1 MFYVLKE
8 VLVYLSC
15 SGERG
20 SAVFAVKRQKLW
32 VNCSFKSRI
41 TVTCVINTFKI
52 IWREYPAQCSCSF
65 CVLLV
70 MFTDSFSAYLYS
82 CLRCN
87 LLTEKETKHRVKKV
101 ID

>member
-52 IWREYPAQCSCSF
+52 IWREYSSS
-65 CVLLV
+65 V
-70 MFTDSFSAYLYS
+70 
-82 CLRCN
+82 
-87 LLTEKETKHRVKKV
+87 
-101 ID
+101 